1 MPKVTNHTVGGDR
14 GTSKPALGESWKS
27 VPHVRLQLSRDAGS
41 NVCQASILKHSFMVY
56 SFMHMHHWAHL
67 QSVLFTFYLTQ
78 EAACPRFLTS
88 LSKKRKFYLVGM
100 HWIYYLTFRMT
111 KHGASLLSWVGVQ
124 GNASWWRQFPQN
136 LNCIQFICNLRFWAF
151 GLEGCLISLAPHI
164 YIFWYSPQIIKLF
177 SPSTPRHS

>member
-88 LSKKRKFYLVGM
+88 LSKKENF
-100 HWIYYLTFRMT
+100 I
-111 KHGASLLSWVGVQ
+111 LLE
-124 GNASWWRQFPQN
+124 
-136 LNCIQFICNLRFWAF
+136 CI
-151 GLEGCLISLAPHI
+151 ES
-164 YIFWYSPQIIKLF
+164 IIWHF
-177 SPSTPRHS
+177 EWPSTGPRCWVESGSRGTHHGGGNSLKT